1 MSAHE
6 NVRKCHDLY
15 QSYCSVSNELRRL
28 DALLV
33 YYQTQGIGIGRLRES
48 VEKASSEAA
57 ELGAKALLALE
68 KALERRDNCN
78 EADMPEATDPS

>member
-1 MSAHE
+1 MGSDKD
-6 NVRKCHDLY
+6 VKKCHELY
-15 QSYCSVSNELRRL
+15 QSYCNVSNELRRL

-33 YYQTQGIGIGRLRES
+33 DYQTQGIGIGRLRES

-68 KALERRDNCN
+68 RALVERDRPVG
-78 EADMPEATDPS
+78 DMRPKDPS